1 MAEGRGEEI
10 KEDTGGLKTEG
21 SGNGGECEVEVDE
34 NEEDLEVDV
43 WKSERRVDIE
53 FVRESIE
60 DEERDVRGEKEWDDE
75 NRGAEEDEEEEAE
88 DEEDREVEG

>member
-21 SGNGGECEVEVDE
+21 SGNGGECEVEIDE

-43 WKSERRVDIE
+43 
-53 FVRESIE
+53 
-60 DEERDVRGEKEWDDE
+60 
-75 NRGAEEDEEEEAE
+75 
-88 DEEDREVEG
+88 